1 MFAVLGKLR
10 WFFVEEKKRYVVA
23 ILLLIFGGI
32 LEILPPKLIG
42 DAIDA
47 IQHGRLSGNTL
58 AVAVAG
64 YMLLL
69 LLTYG
74 LNYIWMYRLFGG
86 AHLVERKL
94 RSAYMAKLLTFTPG
108 FYERSR
114 TGDLMARAT
123 NDLKAISQTAGFGI
137 LTLIDSTVWMLT
149 LLVTMC
155 ALISWKLTLAALLPL
170 PIIAAVMRVFGQKI
184 HERFTIAQDA
194 FGQMND
200 GVLETVSGI
209 RVVRAYVQ
217 ERSEERRF
225 AETTEDV
232 YRKNM
237 QVAKIDALFEPT
249 VRVTVGASYMI
260 GIGYGA
266 IMVFQGDITLGQ
278 LVSFNV
284 YLGMLIWPMF
294 AIGELINIM
303 QRGNASLDRVNE
315 TLHAEPDVTDS
326 DALPEES
333 LPSVPGP
340 IVFERVTF
348 CYPGSEQDQ
357 LVNVRLRLEQG
368 QTLGIVGRT
377 GSGKSTLLKQLL
389 RQYPSP
395 QQGTIRIGDTE
406 LSRIPFAVLGKWIGY
421 VPQEQMLFSRTVEE
435 NIRFGKPNATDE
447 ELRAALRLA
456 SLESDIGFLPNGLD
470 TMVGEKGVALS
481 GGQKQRVSI
490 ARAVLADPPM
500 LMLDD
505 AMSAVDARTEAAIVD
520 RLRSVRAGKTT
531 LIATHRLSAV
541 QHADLILVLDRGRVV
556 EQGTHAELLARRG
569 WYAEQYDIQQME
581 ASLDA

>member
-541 QHADLILVLDRGRVV
+541 QHADLILVLDRGRVI